1 MNRIFQILVKN
12 HVFFLFIFLQTS
24 ILFHLSSEQL
34 IFGSSI
40 NKLSTSV
47 QGRILSFERT
57 IFEYFNLKKINEQL
71 IKENYVLFQQNIQ
84 LKNHIQIKKVKET
97 SDFLVAKIL
106 KNSWNKNR
114 NFIVINL
121 GSKDGVLSQMP
132 VMNNNS
138 LVGMTVSVN
147 ENFSTVISLINT
159 SLMISAK
166 IKNTGHFGT
175 LSWNGINHSVLQL
188 RDVPKNAVLRVGD
201 TVVTSS
207 YSNIFPEGLKIGKI
221 SKIKNEKSTN
231 FMEIDVEL
239 FTDFTSLNS
248 LYLKEKKDKKE
259 RNQIE
264 ENISEWI

>member
-12 HVFFLFIFLQTS
+12 HVFFLFIFLETS
-24 ILFHLSSEQL
+24 ILFHLSSKQL
-34 IFGSSI
+34 IIGNSI
-40 NKLSTSV
+40 NKLSTSA
-47 QGRILSFERT
+47 QGRILGFERS
-57 IFEYFNLKKINEQL
+57 IFEYFNLKDINEQL
-71 IKENYVLFQQNIQ
+71 IKENYILFNQNIQ
-84 LKNHIQIKKVKET
+84 LKKNTEIKKGEET
-97 SDFLVAKIL
+97 SEFLVAKIL

-114 NFIVINL
+114 NFIVINI
-121 GSKDGVLSQMP
+121 GAKNGVMSQMP

-138 LVGMTVSVN
+138 LVGMTVLVN
-147 ENFSTVISLINT
+147 KNFSTVISLINT

-175 LSWNGINHSVLQL
+175 LSWDGIDYSILQL
-188 RDVPKNAVLRVGD
+188 RDVPKNAVLTIGD

-239 FTDFTSLNS
+239 FTDFTRLNS
-248 LYLKEKKDKKE
+248 LYLREKKDKKE

-264 ENISEWI
+264 ENISE

>member
-24 ILFHLSSEQL
+24 ILFHLSSKQL

-47 QGRILSFERT
+47 QGRILSFERS
-57 IFEYFNLKKINEQL
+57 IFEYFNLRKINEQL
-71 IKENYVLFQQNIQ
+71 VKENYVLFKQNIQ

-121 GSKDGVLSQMP
+121 GSEDGVLSQMP

-147 ENFSTVISLINT
+147 KNFSTVISLINT

-166 IKNTGHFGT
+166 IKNTGI
-175 LSWNGINHSVLQL
+175 L
-188 RDVPKNAVLRVGD
+188 
-201 TVVTSS
+201 
-207 YSNIFPEGLKIGKI
+207 
-221 SKIKNEKSTN
+221 
-231 FMEIDVEL
+231 
-239 FTDFTSLNS
+239 
-248 LYLKEKKDKKE
+248 
-259 RNQIE
+259 
-264 ENISEWI
+264 